1 MKQDFRKI
9 IFLLLLLTLS
19 TMGTM
24 ADTLKGVIIDKQTK
38 EPLTGATVQI
48 AGTSRGAVADID
60 GNYVLEA
67 KSGIYTLT
75 VKYIGYKD
83 LILSAIKVDEW
94 SLGEIRHLLMS
105 HIKVV

>member
-1 MKQDFRKI
+1 MKQNFRKI
-9 IFLLLLLTLS
+9 IFPLLLLTLS

-60 GNYVLEA
+60 GN
-67 KSGIYTLT
+67 
-75 VKYIGYKD
+75 
-83 LILSAIKVDEW
+83 
-94 SLGEIRHLLMS
+94 
-105 HIKVV
+105 

>member
-60 GNYVLEA
+60 GN
-67 KSGIYTLT
+67 
-75 VKYIGYKD
+75 
-83 LILSAIKVDEW
+83 
-94 SLGEIRHLLMS
+94 
-105 HIKVV
+105 

>member
-48 AGTSRGAVADID
+48 AGTCRWAGSDVD
-60 GNYVLEA
+60 GNDVL
-67 KSGIYTLT
+67 
-75 VKYIGYKD
+75 
-83 LILSAIKVDEW
+83 
-94 SLGEIRHLLMS
+94 
-105 HIKVV
+105 